1 MAGKGQSIMKT
12 GAQIKKY
19 DVSILNMFKT
29 ITTMTIEDR
38 DLLLK
43 EIDVFARKIKSR
55 ATRETCDISVEFVNS
70 RGIYTATIENI
81 SLTGAFIACRVPIL
95 IDEKIFIHF
104 GKASDGNDVKL
115 QARIVRSTVNG
126 FGVHF
131 FALDEQDTR
140 FLQNCM
146 ASSGQS

>member
-1 MAGKGQSIMKT
+1 MKNT
-12 GAQIKKY
+12 VQIKKY
-19 DVSILNMFKT
+19 DVSILSMFKT

-55 ATRETCDISVEFVNS
+55 ATRENCDIIVEFVNS

-81 SLTGAFIACRVPIL
+81 SLTGAFIACRVPIM

-104 GKASDGNDVKL
+104 GQGTDGSDVKI

-126 FGVHF
+126 FGVQF
-131 FALDEQDTR
+131 IGLDDQDTK

-146 ASSGQS
+146 APAERS